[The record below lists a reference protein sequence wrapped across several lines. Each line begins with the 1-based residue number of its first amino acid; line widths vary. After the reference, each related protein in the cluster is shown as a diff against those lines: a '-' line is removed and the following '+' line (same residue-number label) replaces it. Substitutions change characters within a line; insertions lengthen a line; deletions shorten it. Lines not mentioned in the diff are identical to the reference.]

1 MQVYISKNDQQWGP
15 FDLNQLER
23 LKGEGALKATD
34 WAWEQGESGWVPLAA
49 VLERHG
55 NRLPVWRPAAAQR
68 RTWKF
73 YAPVAVGAVCVLL
86 LLALGWPK
94 VVDAERLEYRDGVAY
109 ELKSDKPFEGK
120 AVQHYPDG
128 TVRVQSRYM
137 AGQQHGW
144 VRAFYPDG
152 ALQSE
157 GRKEN
162 GRFHGEVTY
171 YRQNGEIKRQL
182 TFIHGNPVNQRE
194 MPAKYGNSP

>member
-73 YAPVAVGAVCVLL
+73 YAPVTVGAVCVLL
-86 LLALGWPK
+86 LIALGWPK
-94 VVDAERLEYRDGVAY
+94 VVDAIVPVRLF
-109 ELKSDKPFEGK
+109 S
-120 AVQHYPDG
+120 
-128 TVRVQSRYM
+128 
-137 AGQQHGW
+137 
-144 VRAFYPDG
+144 
-152 ALQSE
+152 
-157 GRKEN
+157 
-162 GRFHGEVTY
+162 
-171 YRQNGEIKRQL
+171 I
-182 TFIHGNPVNQRE
+182 
-194 MPAKYGNSP
+194 

>member
-1 MQVYISKNDQQWGP
+1 M
-15 FDLNQLER
+15 
-23 LKGEGALKATD
+23 
-34 WAWEQGESGWVPLAA
+34 AA
-49 VLERHG
+49 G
-55 NRLPVWRPAAAQR
+55 DGAAAHLEIL
-68 RTWKF
+68 RTGDR
-73 YAPVAVGAVCVLL
+73 GAVCVLL
-86 LLALGWPK
+86 LIALGWPK

-109 ELKSDKPFEGK
+109 ELKSDQLFEGK

-144 VRAFYPDG
+144 VRAFYPGG

>member
-1 MQVYISKNDQQWGP
+1 VQVYISKNDQQWGP

-49 VLERHG
+49 FLERHG

-73 YAPVAVGAVCVLL
+73 YAPVTVGAVCVLL
-86 LLALGWPK
+86 LIALGWPK
-94 VVDAERLEYRDGVAY
+94 VVDTERLEYRDGVAY

-128 TVRVQSRYM
+128 TVRVQSHYM
-137 AGQQHGW
+137 ARPATWLGEGLLSRW
-144 VRAFYPDG
+144 RDTKRR
-152 ALQSE
+152 SE
-157 GRKEN
+157 G
-162 GRFHGEVTY
+162 
-171 YRQNGEIKRQL
+171 KRAVPWGSHL
-182 TFIHGNPVNQRE
+182 L
-194 MPAKYGNSP
+194 SPKW